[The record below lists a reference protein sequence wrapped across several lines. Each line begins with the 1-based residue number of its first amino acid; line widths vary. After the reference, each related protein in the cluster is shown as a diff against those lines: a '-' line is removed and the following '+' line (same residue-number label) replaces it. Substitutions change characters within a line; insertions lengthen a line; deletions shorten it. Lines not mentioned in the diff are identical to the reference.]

1 MIDELSQSVAG
12 FENWVIAFVPLILLA
27 YFAPVLIALVRGH
40 RFSAAIGAVNL
51 LLGWTV
57 VGWIV
62 ALVWAVNKDITE
74 LNQVRYTLE
83 NYSLLEP
90 SWSEVEVDSQPI
102 SVEVLKKCRY
112 CAELIKAEAI
122 VCRFCGRDL
131 AVASAAL
138 DRAASALDEDHIKEL
153 YSLLSDAEGDAARE
167 YQEKKFQEVFD
178 QARTVEQEQARAAP
192 EPDAIDQLE
201 SQPAGQ
207 SAGAQI
213 VNLEP
218 VVEQKSEPKVQ
229 KPYAKRGKA

>member
-1 MIDELSQSVAG
+1 M
-12 FENWVIAFVPLILLA
+12 
-27 YFAPVLIALVRGH
+27 RGH
-40 RFSAAIGAVNL
+40 RFTAVIGAINL

-57 VGWIV
+57 VGWIA
-62 ALVWAVNKDITE
+62 ALLWAVNKDIME
-74 LNQVRYTLE
+74 PSQVGYTLD

-131 AVASAAL
+131 AAAPAAL

-153 YSLLSDAEGDAARE
+153 YGLLSDAEGDAARE
-167 YQEKKFQEVFD
+167 YQEKKFQEVF
-178 QARTVEQEQARAAP
+178 EQARIVEHERVRAVP

-201 SQPAGQ
+201 NQRAGQ

-218 VVEQKSEPKVQ
+218 AVEQKSEPKMQ